1 MQRLDNSEFIGRIK
15 EIIDEAGVVVPAD
28 TWLSGGFT
36 SGENCI
42 LVPEDVQGLNYRAG
56 GTHFEKMLAGAGAS
70 IVSMPSSESYT
81 ALQTGVI
88 DGLNTSD
95 ASFLSYRVY
104 EQVECFTPAGDN
116 ALWFM
121 YEPILMSKRTFE
133 QLTPEQQEVL
143 MAAGEKAGEYAYE
156 AAQELEQTTISTFEE
171 NGVEVARMT
180 QEQWQQWV
188 DLAEETAYADF
199 ISEVSGGEEL
209 SELAR
214 QVD

>member
-1 MQRLDNSEFIGRIK
+1 M
-15 EIIDEAGVVVPAD
+15 
-28 TWLSGGFT
+28 
-36 SGENCI
+36 
-42 LVPEDVQGLNYRAG
+42 QGLNYRAG
-56 GTHFEKMLAGAGAS
+56 GTYFEKMLAGAGAS

-104 EQVECFTPAGDN
+104 EQVDCFTPAGDN

-143 MAAGEKAGEYAYE
+143 MAAGKKAGEYAYK
-156 AAQELEQTTISTFEE
+156 AAQELEQTTIGTFEE

-209 SELAR
+209 IELAR